1 MNKIK
6 QEKREE
12 ILGVI
17 ALIVGIIIFIFIIGK
32 VGYWELHYTME
43 CKVIEINNN
52 IVILEDTKGY
62 LWEFEN
68 NSLEIGETY
77 TVTFFNND
85 TYTRNDDKIEKLNN
99 KH

>member
-1 MNKIK
+1 MNRNK

-17 ALIVGIIIFIFIIGK
+17 TLIVGIIIFIIVIGR
-32 VGYWELHYTME
+32 VGYWDLHYTME
-43 CKVIEINNN
+43 CEVVEINNN
-52 IVILEDTKGY
+52 IVTLKDTEGY

-77 TVTFFNND
+77 TAIFFNND
-85 TYTRNDDKIEKLNN
+85 TYTRNDDKIEEIK
-99 KH
+99 